1 MHIAENPYVFL
12 LKTAVG
18 SSCSVAE
25 SKTSMYDAPDAPEP
39 L

>member
-1 MHIAENPYVFL
+1 MHIPENPDVFL
-12 LKTAVG
+12 LKNAVG

-25 SKTSMYDAPDAPEP
+25 SKTSVYDAPDAPEP